1 MSTLDV
7 QRATAIIN
15 RAMEHD
21 MFTLGK
27 MPEAESDRIIAAEEL
42 IQLAEQVEQVKNAW
56 LAQGG
61 PKAVDDNM
69 GKNWKAAEAVLFEAQ
84 VTMGSGESNGHAAGG
99 PQLDVPAANA
109 GWSGAPE
116 PIQQE
121 IEGGDAHTTA
131 TGSQGVRLPD
141 ATPPQSVDLTGAPEP
156 ATTREGPQDGAVW
169 ADAQGEEWEVL
180 SYGGGPSAEVM
191 KVSTGEKTL
200 VPAGMLKTKV
210 RDAPVIHEDRVSM
223 IPRSDGSTEFRV
235 PTKTQDAP
243 EQIAIEPTRPMLTEP
258 SIPQPETIG
267 KHIDRSNVPDT
278 SIPEHDDED
287 DERYQSIL
295 AETEER
301 YTPAGWVIPHEL
313 QEPPDLMP
321 EMLDQVPDVMAQR
334 YHSQFN
340 AAAARAKYLHD
351 VEDARARGCK
361 LTRKLFL
368 RGAMRKAREQ
378 IGGSSTITEREAWA
392 EDFDDDV
399 RVWGERANKHEEN
412 ARAWK
417 TFFDLYTQNVV
428 VLSRDWTMRDQ
439 QEKS

>member
-7 QRATAIIN
+7 QRATAIIS
-15 RAMEHD
+15 RGQEHGY
-21 MFTLGK
+21 FPEGK
-27 MPEAESDRIIAAEEL
+27 MPESETDRIVEAEKLVVLAQQVEVLAKEIGKHNIPGWPAAEV
-42 IQLAEQVEQVKNAW
+42 I
-56 LAQGG
+56 
-61 PKAVDDNM
+61 
-69 GKNWKAAEAVLFEAQ
+69 LFEAQ
-84 VTMGSGESNGHAAGG
+84 VTMGSGESNGHAASVEETAKEDESDVKATQDSSASTDVHVDQ
-99 PQLDVPAANA
+99 PQQQAAVEVSASQAA
-109 GWSGAPE
+109 GRQASVEAGDWSR
-116 PIQQE
+116 
-121 IEGGDAHTTA
+121 
-131 TGSQGVRLPD
+131 SPD
-141 ATPPQSVDLTGAPEP
+141 PQKGE
-156 ATTREGPQDGAVW
+156 VW

-210 RDAPVIHEDRVSM
+210 RNAPGEFQHPISAPSDETSDTSTTNLVEDALQELSDQGLATGPDGESYKVSFT
-223 IPRSDGSTEFRV
+223 G
-235 PTKTQDAP
+235 KAP
-243 EQIAIEPTRPMLTEP
+243 EQAYT
-258 SIPQPETIG
+258 S
-267 KHIDRSNVPDT
+267 PDT

-378 IGGSSTITEREAWA
+378 LGGSSTITEREAWA

-399 RVWGERANKHEEN
+399 RVWGERANKHDEN

>member
-7 QRATAIIN
+7 QRATAIIT
-15 RAMEHD
+15 RGQEHGY
-21 MFTLGK
+21 FPEGK
-27 MPEAESDRIIAAEEL
+27 MPESETDRIVEAEKL
-42 IQLAEQVEQVKNAW
+42 VVLAQQVEV
-56 LAQGG
+56 LA
-61 PKAVDDNM
+61 KEI
-69 GKNWKAAEAVLFEAQ
+69 GKHNIPGWPAAEAILFEAQ
-84 VTMGSGESNGHAAGG
+84 VTMGSSESNGHTAPAETPDQTTVEDPSSEVAIPERLTTTIDDTEEPGPGLVDAAVA
-99 PQLDVPAANA
+99 DMKAATQDRYD
-109 GWSGAPE
+109 SPE
-116 PIQQE
+116 P
-121 IEGGDAHTTA
+121 
-131 TGSQGVRLPD
+131 V
-141 ATPPQSVDLTGAPEP
+141 
-156 ATTREGPQDGAVW
+156 TTREKGLDPLPGGEMPRCAENPANNRSDPQDGEVW
-169 ADAQGEEWEVL
+169 ADAQGKEWEVL

-191 KVSTGEKTL
+191 KVSTSEKTL

-210 RDAPVIHEDRVSM
+210 RDAP
-223 IPRSDGSTEFRV
+223 SDETVEV
-235 PTKTQDAP
+235 PETD
-243 EQIAIEPTRPMLTEP
+243 IATGEPDHEPTEKPAIQRFREAVTKVAAALPT
-258 SIPQPETIG
+258 PEA
-267 KHIDRSNVPDT
+267 PDT
-278 SIPEHDDED
+278 SIPEHDDEG

-368 RGAMRKAREQ
+368 RGAMRKAREEL
-378 IGGSSTITEREAWA
+378 GGSSTITEREAWA
-392 EDFDDDV
+392 EDFDNDV
-399 RVWGERANKHEEN
+399 KVWGERANKHEEN